1 MNPKYLY
8 KNDPTTGPMPIPILV
23 NASMNPIYLSLC
35 SGSSIAIRLIHG
47 IVHNVLAKPCKALKV
62 MATPIIFV
70 FDFIKVTKPKKPK
83 KILIMNI
90 PR

>member
-23 NASMNPIYLSLC
+23 KASMNPIYLSLS
-35 SGSSIAIRLIHG
+35 SGSRMATKLIHG
-47 IVHNVLAKPCKALKV
+47 IVHSVLANPCKALKL
-62 MATPIIFV
+62 MATPTIFML
-70 FDFIKVTKPKKPK
+70 DSIKVTKPKKPK

-90 PR
+90 PK